1 MKIKIESFIFNFLEE
16 MPEVISQ
23 EEKSLVMLEKLAED
37 FPDLSG
43 RIAEISDSF
52 IHLNS
57 ILRNQFFR
65 WGILFGKTWQNYE
78 AD

>member
-57 ILRNQFFR
+57 TLRNQFFR

-78 AD
+78 TD

>member
-57 ILRNQFFR
+57 ILRNQFFG
-65 WGILFGKTWQNYE
+65 WGILFGKTWHNYE

>member
-1 MKIKIESFIFNFLEE
+1 MKTKIESFIFNFLEE

-23 EEKSLVMLEKLAED
+23 EEKSLVMLDKLAED

-57 ILRNQFFR
+57 TLRNQFFR
-65 WGILFGKTWQNYE
+65 WGILFGNYE
-78 AD
+78 ADW

>member
-1 MKIKIESFIFNFLEE
+1 METKIESFIFNFLEE

-23 EEKSLVMLEKLAED
+23 EEKSLVMLDKLAED

-57 ILRNQFFR
+57 ILRNQFFG

-78 AD
+78 TD

>member
-1 MKIKIESFIFNFLEE
+1 METKIESFIFNFLEE
-16 MPEVISQ
+16 MPEIISQ

-37 FPDLSG
+37 FPELSG
-43 RIAEISDSF
+43 RIAEFSDSF

-65 WGILFGKTWQNYE
+65 WGILFGKTWQNHE
-78 AD
+78 MN

>member
-1 MKIKIESFIFNFLEE
+1 MKTKIESFIFNFLEE

-23 EEKSLVMLEKLAED
+23 EEKSLVMLDKLAED

-57 ILRNQFFR
+57 ILRNQFFG
-65 WGILFGKTWQNYE
+65 WGILFGKTWQDYVL
-78 AD
+78 D

>member
-1 MKIKIESFIFNFLEE
+1 METKIESFIFNFLEE

-23 EEKSLVMLEKLAED
+23 EEKSLIMLDKLAED

-52 IHLNS
+52 IHMNS
-57 ILRNQFFR
+57 TLRTQFFE
-65 WGILFGKTWQNYE
+65 WGILFGKTWQNYVL
-78 AD
+78 D

>member
-1 MKIKIESFIFNFLEE
+1 METKIESFIFNFLEE
-16 MPEVISQ
+16 MPEIISQ

-57 ILRNQFFR
+57 ILQSQFFE
-65 WGILFGKTWQNYE
+65 WGILFGKTWQNYG

>member
-65 WGILFGKTWQNYE
+65 WGILFGKTWQDYVL
-78 AD
+78 D

>member
-1 MKIKIESFIFNFLEE
+1 METKIESFIFNFLEE
-16 MPEVISQ
+16 MPEVVSQ
-23 EEKSLVMLEKLAED
+23 EEKSLAMLDKLAVD
-37 FPDLSG
+37 SPDLNG

-57 ILRNQFFR
+57 MLRNQFFA

-78 AD
+78 VD

>member
-1 MKIKIESFIFNFLEE
+1 MKTKIESFIFNFLEE

-23 EEKSLVMLEKLAED
+23 EEKSLVILDKLAED
-37 FPDLSG
+37 FPDLSE

-57 ILRNQFFR
+57 TLRNQFFR
-65 WGILFGKTWQNYE
+65 WGILFRKTWHNYE

>member
-1 MKIKIESFIFNFLEE
+1 
-16 MPEVISQ
+16 
-23 EEKSLVMLEKLAED
+23 MLEKLAED

>member
-23 EEKSLVMLEKLAED
+23 EEKSLVILDKLAED

-57 ILRNQFFR
+57 TLRNQFFR

>member
-1 MKIKIESFIFNFLEE
+1 MKTKIESFIFNFLEE

-23 EEKSLVMLEKLAED
+23 EEKSLVMLDKLAED

-57 ILRNQFFR
+57 ILRNQFFG
-65 WGILFGKTWQNYE
+65 WGISLGKTWQNYE

>member
-1 MKIKIESFIFNFLEE
+1 METKIESFIFNFLEE
-16 MPEVISQ
+16 LPEVISQ
-23 EEKSLVMLEKLAED
+23 EEKSLVILEKLAED

-57 ILRNQFFR
+57 TLRNQFFR